1 MKRLPKKFFLVL
13 IDLFPQQIIELA
25 SIIKIVIVIIECIK
39 VLFFIELLINNRGI
53 NIYQLGEGTQEF
65 IAVDINASGAF
76 LSFRYWLGFLVL
88 SIHYWWSMEL
98 NYSFYR
104 IITTIY
110 QNKLPVMIFI
120 PSDVSFQLSINVYR
134 YINYQCI
141 LMSYILFHECV
152 QWSTGM
158 LVFNEVMSP
167 IWI

>member
-1 MKRLPKKFFLVL
+1 MHKNAV
-13 IDLFPQQIIELA
+13 
-25 SIIKIVIVIIECIK
+25 
-39 VLFFIELLINNRGI
+39 FIELLINNRGI

-65 IAVDINASGAF
+65 IAVDINASGAI

-141 LMSYILFHECV
+141 LMSYILFHECACAMIYV
-152 QWSTGM
+152 SIQWSNVTY
-158 LVFNEVMSP
+158 LNLTCIF
-167 IWI
+167 IKQQFLL

>member
-1 MKRLPKKFFLVL
+1 MHKNAV
-13 IDLFPQQIIELA
+13 
-25 SIIKIVIVIIECIK
+25 
-39 VLFFIELLINNRGI
+39 FIELLIYNRGI

-65 IAVDINASGAF
+65 IAVDINASGAI

-110 QNKLPVMIFI
+110 KNKLPVMIFI

-152 QWSTGM
+152 QWSM